1 MDRHWGKPL
10 KKKWLNQQNAEDDSC
25 PPDNPNSTMCYP
37 LKLVQEPTV
46 TSEHRKNE
54 GLFTAFPVASYQT
67 DYIRKSCT
75 CNVRRRK
82 KRIL

>member
-10 KKKWLNQQNAEDDSC
+10 KKWLNQQNAEDGSC

-54 GLFTAFPVASYQT
+54 GLFTAFPVALKT
-67 DYIRKSCT
+67 WKKCRCT
-75 CNVRRRK
+75 IFN
-82 KRIL
+82 LDSAHWP